1 MNTFITTSTFSEKFL
16 QRAGKFYTVLIVLIA
31 QIGTTPL
38 GILLAA
44 FIVQTNAQLPEKML
58 TKTVTIAVIMM
69 LIRNLL
75 LLGIAYLL
83 SKDANRRLGQWARKE
98 ILSTDTENEVLAW
111 RQMIV
116 FAWRY
121 IAISFTSLFLV
132 AAIPVLAY
140 MHYAL
145 SASVDDVIYTL
156 LAIAASGLSMA
167 ILEVLMIER
176 MLAPARRVLIPHKF
190 EKQISG
196 MGGFGMLLKFQTVV
210 FVLIILSVLL
220 IAPIG
225 YHQTTVVLYEE
236 IGSQEVLNTLQL
248 ESFIAAVFAILL
260 GLGLS
265 LFMARSISS
274 PIRQMIETFGKIEVG
289 DLRQRVSVS
298 STDEVGELGIHF
310 NRMISRLDE
319 LQESLE
325 QKVAS
330 RTEQLKTTI
339 EVGRVASSI
348 LSPDELINKVVNMIT
363 DRFGYYYA
371 AIFIIDPLNRWAE
384 LQDATGDAGETLKA
398 QRHKL
403 EIGRKSMVNTAITTK
418 QACIALD
425 VGAEPVRFD
434 NPFLPNTRSE
444 IALPLLVGDRVIGA
458 LDVQSTSET
467 AFNEDDIGTL
477 QGMANQVAIALENAR
492 LFQETQK
499 SLEELRAAHRLYV
512 TQAWSETAREH
523 GGYEFTI
530 GAEAAAPGEA
540 GSSVNV
546 PLTLREQVIGKI
558 SIEGQQDWSTEEK
571 SLIEAVA
578 TQAALAL
585 ENARL
590 LDESQQLALRERLA
604 AEITGKIWTSPTTDF
619 ILQTAVK
626 ELGRALRADEATI
639 ELKLD

>member
-1 MNTFITTSTFSEKFL
+1 MDKLKTSASFSEILL
-16 QRAGKFYTVLIVLIA
+16 QRTGKLYTVLVVLLS

-38 GILLAA
+38 GVLLAA
-44 FIVQTNAQLPEKML
+44 FIVQTNAQLSRQTL
-58 TKTVTIAVIMM
+58 TQVVTIAAIVM
-69 LIRNLL
+69 LIRNII
-75 LLGIAYLL
+75 LLGIAYIL

-98 ILSTDTENEVLAW
+98 VFSTDTEIELKAW
-111 RQMIV
+111 RQMII

-121 IAISFTSLFLV
+121 IGIAFTSLIFV
-132 AAIPVLAY
+132 AAIPILAY
-140 MHYAL
+140 MRYAL
-145 SASVDDVIYTL
+145 SASVDEVIYTL

-167 ILEVLMIER
+167 VLEVLMIER
-176 MLAPARRVLIPHKF
+176 MLAPARRVLIPRDF

-210 FVLIILSVLL
+210 FVLIIVSVLL

-236 IGSQEVLNTLQL
+236 IGSLEVLSTLQM
-248 ESFIAAVFAILL
+248 ESLIAAIFAILL

-274 PIRQMIETFGKIEVG
+274 PLRHMIETFGKIEVG
-289 DLRQRVSVS
+289 DLRQRVGVT

-310 NRMISRLDE
+310 NRMINRLDE

-330 RTEQLKTTI
+330 RTEQLKATI

-371 AIFIIDPLNRWAE
+371 AIFLIDPLNRWAE
-384 LQDATGDAGETLKA
+384 LSDATGEAGETLKT

-418 QACIALD
+418 QGCIALD
-425 VGAEPVRFD
+425 TGAEPVRFD
-434 NPFLPNTRSE
+434 NPLLPNTRSE
-444 IALPLLVGDRVIGA
+444 IALPLLVGDRVIGV
-458 LDVQSTSET
+458 LDVQSTSEA
-467 AFNEDDIGTL
+467 AFTEDDIDTL
-477 QGMANQVAIALENAR
+477 QGMANQVAIALENAH

-512 TQAWSETAREH
+512 TDAWSDTAREH
-523 GGYEFTI
+523 GGYEFIT
-530 GAEAAAPGEA
+530 GTEAKPGDT

-558 SIEGQQDWSTEEK
+558 SLEGLQDWSPEEK

-590 LDESQQLALRERLA
+590 LEESQQLALRERLA
-604 AEITGKIWTSPTTDF
+604 AEITGKIWTSPTMDF
-619 ILQTAVK
+619 ILQTAIK

-639 ELKLD
+639 ELKMD

>member
-1 MNTFITTSTFSEKFL
+1 M
-16 QRAGKFYTVLIVLIA
+16 
-31 QIGTTPL
+31 
-38 GILLAA
+38 
-44 FIVQTNAQLPEKML
+44 
-58 TKTVTIAVIMM
+58 
-69 LIRNLL
+69 
-75 LLGIAYLL
+75 
-83 SKDANRRLGQWARKE
+83 
-98 ILSTDTENEVLAW
+98 AW

-121 IAISFTSLFLV
+121 IGIAFASLIFM
-132 AAIPVLAY
+132 AAIPILAY

-167 ILEVLMIER
+167 VLEVLMIER
-176 MLAPARRVLIPHKF
+176 MLAPARRVLIPQDF

-196 MGGFGMLLKFQTVV
+196 MGGFGMLAKFQTVV
-210 FVLIILSVLL
+210 FVLIIISVLL

-236 IGSQEVLNTLQL
+236 IGSLEVLSALQM
-248 ESFIAAVFAILL
+248 ESLIAAIFAVLL

-274 PIRQMIETFGKIEVG
+274 PIRHMIETFGKIEVG
-289 DLRQRVSVS
+289 DLRQRVSVT

-310 NRMISRLDE
+310 NRMINRLDE
-319 LQESLE
+319 FQESLE

-330 RTEQLKTTI
+330 RTEQLKATI

-363 DRFGYYYA
+363 NRFGYYYA
-371 AIFIIDPLNRWAE
+371 AIFLIDPLNRWAE
-384 LQDATGDAGETLKA
+384 LSDATGEAGETLKA

-425 VGAEPVRFD
+425 TGAEPVRFD
-434 NPFLPNTRSE
+434 NPLLPNTRSE
-444 IALPLLVGDRVIGA
+444 IALPLLVGDRVIGV
-458 LDVQSTSET
+458 LDVQSTSEA
-467 AFNEDDIGTL
+467 AFSEDDIDTL
-477 QGMANQVAIALENAR
+477 QGMANQVAIALENAH

-512 TQAWSETAREH
+512 TDAWSDTAREH
-523 GGYEFTI
+523 GGYEFIT
-530 GAEAAAPGEA
+530 GTEAIAGDT

-558 SIEGQQDWSTEEK
+558 SLEGLQDWSPEEK

-590 LDESQQLALRERLA
+590 LEESQQIALRERLA
-604 AEITGKIWTSPTTDF
+604 AEITGKIWTSPTMDF

-639 ELKLD
+639 ELKMD